1 METLSEI
8 VPDSNNHQH
17 VQEVTIVNRLG
28 LHARA
33 AARLVQ
39 LAQRFSAEV
48 ELEKD
53 GEAADAKSV
62 LSLLTL
68 ACPLGT
74 RVILRTKGPDA
85 APALEA
91 LTELIEN
98 KFGEE

>member
-1 METLSEI
+1 MKTLT
-8 VPDSNNHQH
+8 DSTNNQH
-17 VQEVTIVNRLG
+17 VQEVTIANRLG

-39 LAQRFSAEV
+39 LAQSFTSDV

-53 GEAADAKSV
+53 GEAVDGKSV

-74 RVILRTKGPDA
+74 RVKLRTKGPDA
-85 APALEA
+85 GPALEA